1 MDKIK
6 LQKLVINRKTQIRSK
21 SNKGTALPSL
31 TQSYTPRNNT
41 RKMLSP
47 PKSRADLLE
56 TQVSSASKKLEMDKI
71 NLRILKERLN
81 QKKNIFNSL
90 EGKPQKIL
98 IKKKVIKHKLHEPI
112 KRIKGKER
120 EIIDKKIKTDK
131 EKAKSEYDFKKVTD
145 DIDILIQDNYSLKK
159 EILFSRIKRL
169 ELEKIKQKLIN
180 EILTKKNKLKE
191 IQEVNNHL
199 EKNENS
205 NILNK
210 EITTNIQQ
218 QMQFESLK
226 TDLEGE
232 YDNIIRT
239 YIKKERENLKE
250 IHFNRKISELRNRGN
265 MSKFDLNEKKNL
277 EIKKELQKYEDEK
290 IGDRTPILDECLEK
304 WRQVN
309 QIKKESINKYIK
321 NCALI
326 RESLDKLVLCLN
338 VDSYKDLPEIFEKT
352 EERESNINLKKEK
365 IENENIKLQSEKE
378 NLMKSIE
385 LIQSMKKSS
394 IEYKN
399 KFMEQK
405 KEKIKVI
412 DNLIKNFERD
422 IRIKDKFF
430 EKIQPET
437 DKFLKK
443 LNNTYL
449 SEFIPDKIDLRENNK
464 YNYITVN
471 KYLSNIEDYINL
483 VYDWEDNN
491 DIDNFEIIENQNLD
505 KLNSDIKQ
513 KLESFNKYKIID
525 KSLLDSMQIN
535 RKNGLDLSDI
545 IKSASRKIMRPIN
558 HNSFSSS
565 KTIKNKYYTKSKEKT
580 TENSEEDNYKN
591 QFDTQSGQQSSI
603 LYQNSS
609 NRNKN

>member
-6 LQKLVINRKTQIRSK
+6 IQKLVINRKTQIRSK

-145 DIDILIQDNYSLKK
+145 DIDILIQNNYSLKK
-159 EILFSRIKRL
+159 EILFSIIKRL

-180 EILTKKNKLKE
+180 EILIKKNKLKE
-191 IQEVNNHL
+191 IQKVNDHL

-365 IENENIKLQSEKE
+365 IENENIKLQNEKE

-422 IRIKDKFF
+422 IRIKEKFF

-491 DIDNFEIIENQNLD
+491 DIENFEIIENQNLD

>member
-6 LQKLVINRKTQIRSK
+6 IQKLVINRKTQIRSK

-145 DIDILIQDNYSLKK
+145 DIDILIQNNYSLKK

-365 IENENIKLQSEKE
+365 IENENIKLQNEKE

-412 DNLIKNFERD
+412 NNLIKNFERD
-422 IRIKDKFF
+422 IRIKEKFF

-505 KLNSDIKQ
+505 KLNLDIKQ